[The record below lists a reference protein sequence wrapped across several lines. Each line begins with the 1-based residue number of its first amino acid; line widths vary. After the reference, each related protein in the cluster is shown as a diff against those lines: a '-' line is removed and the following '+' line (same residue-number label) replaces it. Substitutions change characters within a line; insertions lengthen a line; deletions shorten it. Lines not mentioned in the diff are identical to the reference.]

1 MEYDKIRY
9 LELFQQDESL
19 KKKGMS
25 LYEEDRDKYLEL
37 LKYQVRLCDQK
48 SWENRKNYFSVMNN
62 LINEKLTAEDFIDE
76 FLGLWEEDR
85 NWKENLDVN
94 CEPNIASKGF
104 SKWINKLFF
113 CCEDF
118 EPEAQK
124 NEQYGEKWLKD
135 SVSNVLIQ
143 MQKEYNSNENAD

>member
-1 MEYDKIRY
+1 MTFDKIKY
-9 LELFQQDESL
+9 LKLLQQAESL
-19 KKKGMS
+19 EKKGMS

-37 LKYQVRLCDQK
+37 LDYKVRLSDQTY
-48 SWENRKNYFSVMNN
+48 WENRKNYFDVMSN

-76 FLGLWEEDR
+76 FLYLWKKDR
-85 NWKENLDVN
+85 DRSVVN
-94 CEPNIASKGF
+94 CEPIIESKGF
-104 SKWINKLFF
+104 AEWMDEIFYH
-113 CCEDF
+113 CEAF

-143 MQKEYNSNENAD
+143 IQKEYSSNENAD